1 MAKVIAPKRQ
11 GLFAAE
17 ENLDKLMEVLQVK
30 RDELYAVTAKLLQLN
45 NDLEDKQNQKK
56 VRNVFSL

>member
-1 MAKVIAPKRQ
+1 MIAPKRQ